1 MAENLVE
8 GTIDT
13 LGSKDNFAIIVF
25 NDEVSYLVEIDG
37 AFLREGTN
45 ENKQKAIEY
54 LQNI

>member
-1 MAENLVE
+1 MAKNLVE